1 MKTLKLIFCVIFSI
15 MNLAMAQNEPPE
27 QQEQEQQMDDEKG
40 RQGFWEANLDG
51 GNYVVALNQITSVSK
66 HSYVLDGAVIVDEVT
81 IDTIG
86 QALVRFYFIKPLEA
100 GGTGG
105 AVVDAGKK
113 LVDLADNAVRRTGVD
128 VQDMVVKKYP
138 LTTHSKTIEYRLM
151 TQQQLDSLYGSVK
164 TAWQNGRGRV
174 FTAR

>member
-1 MKTLKLIFCVIFSI
+1 MKTLKLSICAIFSL
-15 MNLAMAQNEPPE
+15 MTLALAQTEQPVPP
-27 QQEQEQQMDDEKG
+27 EQEQQVDDEKG

-86 QALVRFYFIKPLEA
+86 QSLVRFYFIKPLEA
-100 GGTGG
+100 GGTGA
-105 AVVDAGKK
+105 AVVDAGEK
-113 LVDLADNAVRRTGVD
+113 LTELADNAVRRAGGN

-138 LTTHSKTIEYRLM
+138 LTTHSKTIEYRLL
-151 TQQQLDSLYGSVK
+151 TQQQLNSLYGSVK